1 MCNFVR
7 DLRAWTRD
15 LSIYLLTTGVIP
27 RRRTA
32 IKPRRAEF
40 TVMGVWRSP
49 LFPSNL
55 YSLLKAQH
63 ARVFFPPE
71 KSSLSHF
78 DSVSGLFS
86 SLFPTR
92 VLRGFTVRGMG
103 SWILWSMGLWLNP
116 LYWTG
121 PCCLW
126 YAAHTCTRIQTW
138 LFTRSL
144 FISSF
149 VFSFGSSR
157 ESLTVCLPFETRWFI
172 ATHAEHST
180 TPPSRVDG
188 DSSDSCGHVGT
199 KLSLRYSRLSGEM
212 LVEDVWR
219 GLMAA

>member
-63 ARVFFPPE
+63 ARVFFSPE
-71 KSSLSHF
+71 KSSLSHL

-126 YAAHTCTRIQTW
+126 HAVTYMHTYTDMIFYSITLYFFLRVFLWIFSRIPYGMST
-138 LFTRSL
+138 FRNAMVYCDARGA
-144 FISSF
+144 FND
-149 VFSFGSSR
+149 
-157 ESLTVCLPFETRWFI
+157 
-172 ATHAEHST
+172 AT
-180 TPPSRVDG
+180 
-188 DSSDSCGHVGT
+188 
-199 KLSLRYSRLSGEM
+199 
-212 LVEDVWR
+212 
-219 GLMAA
+219 